1 MILGLTGNE
10 MAVRG
15 GALGHFGD
23 ARRATMGT
31 TLVERVV
38 ETGSLVIR
46 KLGGTR
52 AREIAIHRFLSAP
65 SVTCGEMVETLAYR
79 TAGACHK
86 HIRTHAQ
93 LRFQYPHGQQDRHH
107 ETGPIPR
114 STRRRPIPP
123 LTARYTKALNSRA
136 VATRSPPPRRGLS

>member
-1 MILGLTGNE
+1 MISAVMGNE

-23 ARRATMGT
+23 ARRAAIGN

-52 AREIAIHRFLSAP
+52 AREIAIHRFLYDGHRRAAFGPMEHGILLFQHPVEPVGFRGFCGTGDGVDEALAAAP
-65 SVTCGEMVETLAYR
+65 GGLGLETVD
-79 TAGACHK
+79 
-86 HIRTHAQ
+86 
-93 LRFQYPHGQQDRHH
+93 HGPEPDRVRDFDD
-107 ETGPIPR
+107 GQA
-114 STRRRPIPP
+114 
-123 LTARYTKALNSRA
+123 ARQVIQAE
-136 VATRSPPPRRGLS
+136 SPVGDG

>member
-1 MILGLTGNE
+1 

-15 GALGHFGD
+15 GTLGHFGD

-65 SVTCGEMVETLAYR
+65 SVTCGEMVETV
-79 TAGACHK
+79 K
-86 HIRTHAQ
+86 S
-93 LRFQYPHGQQDRHH
+93 
-107 ETGPIPR
+107 R
-114 STRRRPIPP
+114 SNATPFSRPIPTP
-123 LTARYTKALNSRA
+123 L
-136 VATRSPPPRRGLS
+136 